1 VESGQRVAA
10 AISTQFYNRAP
21 VYVADPEAAWQF
33 LKRRIFDVEGIEL
46 IQRPYSTFK
55 DMVDSLH
62 EAEKMGACCWI
73 VDPLTLIWNELLD
86 SFQQK
91 LGYIPIDTWQEVRQL
106 WNGDYIRY
114 FLHCGMDCLAL
125 RRPGQRF
132 RGALTDAFW
141 ASETA
146 DAGVESM

>member
-55 DMVDSLH
+55 DWS
-62 EAEKMGACCWI
+62 
-73 VDPLTLIWNELLD
+73 
-86 SFQQK
+86 
-91 LGYIPIDTWQEVRQL
+91 
-106 WNGDYIRY
+106 IR
-114 FLHCGMDCLAL
+114 CTKP
-125 RRPGQRF
+125 RK
-132 RGALTDAFW
+132 
-141 ASETA
+141 
-146 DAGVESM
+146 